1 MPLWQYE
8 SKPDYWLSSVYS
20 LHIDYVTYYSTIVGA
35 GKIFRLGEQKLNDF
49 SVGEAKN
56 GEKQSRQLSNSKY
69 NFVQYVFFE
78 KDMRNGVC
86 GKAPRS

>member
-1 MPLWQYE
+1 MSP
-8 SKPDYWLSSVYS
+8 S
-20 LHIDYVTYYSTIVGA
+20 LIIDCRQFTAYILIMSLITQQSVGA